1 LNDSALVLA
10 NPTEITAKAAPR
22 VGVVY
27 RLDQPGGVQSVV
39 LSLIKGLNNRGIIP
53 DVIWD
58 TAPDQD
64 LLEEKGVQAG
74 FCPVNLPAPSFV
86 MEMAPISARYILQAA
101 NVFTSQSIGKKYD
114 FYYIFFNG
122 FLVND
127 DTPHVRYL
135 SGPPLLP
142 QLEAVSPGLRG
153 VPFRILRWMYHRLL
167 RDKYPAYEYH
177 RDSNY
182 VINSEYTAG
191 LFEQAHGV
199 RLPVIPPPIDL
210 SRYRF
215 RDDDISTRETIT
227 YFSRFVD
234 YKRPEMLLRL
244 AEQYP
249 QLRFVLMGGVK
260 GEAREYY
267 NKLVSQAAGLEN
279 VTLIDNPD
287 TAEVSQELARTRFYV
302 FPGVNEHFGMTTAEA
317 ISAGAVPYVHDSGG
331 QREIVIDP
339 RLRFTDE
346 QFMQGFNALLQL
358 SENELNEIRHVL
370 SSHIQQYAEENFIN
384 RMLYFLDEAHQPS
397 LMQLEPVQAANEEV
411 K

>member
-1 LNDSALVLA
+1 LNGSALVLA
-10 NPTEITAKAAPR
+10 NATEITAKAAPR
-22 VGVVY
+22 VGIVY

-39 LSLIKGLNNRGIIP
+39 LSLIKGLNSRGIIP

-58 TAPDQD
+58 TSPDQD
-64 LLEEKGVQAG
+64 LLEGKGVRAG

-127 DTPHVRYL
+127 GTPHVRYL

-142 QLEAVSPGLRG
+142 QLEMVSPGLRG
-153 VPFRILRWMYHRLL
+153 VPFRILRWMYRRLL

-182 VINSEYTAG
+182 VINSEYTAA
-191 LFEQAHGV
+191 LFEEAHGV
-199 RLPVIPPPIDL
+199 RLPVVPPPIDL
-210 SRYRF
+210 SLHSF
-215 RDDDISTRETIT
+215 RDDDISTRDTVT

-234 YKRPEMLLRL
+234 YKRPEMLTRL
-244 AEQYP
+244 AEQHP
-249 QLRFVLMGGVK
+249 QQRFVLMGGVK

-267 NKLVSQAAGLEN
+267 NKLVSTAAGMEN
-279 VTLIDNPD
+279 VTFIDNPD
-287 TAEVSQELARTRFYV
+287 NAEVSQELARTRFYV

-331 QREIVIDP
+331 QQEIVIDP

-346 QFMQGFNALLQL
+346 QFLKGFDALLQL

-370 SSHIQQYAEENFIN
+370 NRHIQQYSEEKFIN
-384 RMLYFLDEAHQPS
+384 RMLSFLDEAQQPDQV
-397 LMQLEPVQAANEEV
+397 QLEPAQAAGTVVE
-411 K
+411 